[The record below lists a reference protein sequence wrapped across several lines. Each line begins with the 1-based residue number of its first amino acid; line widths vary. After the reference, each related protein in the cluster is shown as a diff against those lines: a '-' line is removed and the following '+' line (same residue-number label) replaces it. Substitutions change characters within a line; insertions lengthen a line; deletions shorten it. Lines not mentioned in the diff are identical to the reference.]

1 MKTRLFIAI
10 DLNDEIKNYLFNLQK
25 VLGLKAKIKWV
36 AKKNLHL
43 TLKFLG
49 DVEDAE
55 KVIELLNKVKFDS
68 FDLKLKSLEV
78 FDESIPKVLY
88 VDVEPA
94 DKVINLQSLIEDSLI
109 NLFERDKRFSVHLTV
124 GRIKTYEDKGL
135 LIKSI
140 IEFKIKPLILTVNSF
155 CLFNS
160 VLSKDGPKYTELK
173 EFKLT

>member
-10 DLNDEIKNYLFNLQK
+10 DLNDEFKDYLFNLQK
-25 VLGLKAKIKWV
+25 TLGLKAKIKWV

-49 DVEDAE
+49 DVEDVE
-55 KVIELLNKVKFDS
+55 QVIELLNNVKFEP
-68 FDLKLKSLEV
+68 FDLILKSLEV
-78 FDESIPKVLY
+78 FDKSIPKVLY

-94 DKVINLQSLIEDSLI
+94 DKVINLQSSIEDSLI
-109 NLFERDKRFSVHLTV
+109 NLFERDKRFSVHLTI
-124 GRIKTYEDKGL
+124 GRIKTYEDKEL

-140 IEFKIKPLILTVNSF
+140 SEFKIKSLILTVNSL
-155 CLFNS
+155 CLFKG
-160 VLSKDGPKYTELK
+160 VLSKDGPKYTKLK